1 MICVVNRYG
10 NKIWRNKRCQLH
22 RTDGLPAVI
31 YANGTQEWWVNGKR
45 HRTDCPAVI
54 DAAGTQE
61 WWVNGK
67 RHRTDGPARIHA
79 SGGQEWLVKGQNI
92 TDEVDSWMVSQEVIW
107 PWDSSTQTLF
117 TLTFGM

>member
-1 MICVVNRYG
+1 MTCTVDNFG
-10 NKIWRNKRCQLH
+10 AQHWRNSQGQFH
-22 RTDGLPAVI
+22 RTDGPAVI
-31 YANGTQEWWVNGKR
+31 YLDNTRFWYINDQR

-79 SGGQEWLVKGQNI
+79 SGGQEWLVKGRDI